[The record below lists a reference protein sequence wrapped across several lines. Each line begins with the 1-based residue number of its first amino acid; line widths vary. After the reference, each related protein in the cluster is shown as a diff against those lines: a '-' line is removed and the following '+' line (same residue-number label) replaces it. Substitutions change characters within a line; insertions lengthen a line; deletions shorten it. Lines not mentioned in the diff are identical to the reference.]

1 MSKDRIVAAALR
13 LVDEEGADAL
23 SMRTLAQ
30 RMNSGTATLYRH
42 FANRAEVIGQ
52 VVDHMFGEVELK
64 EDEFAGLAWEQV
76 CEAVARGMFEV
87 LGRHPNAAALLA
99 EEIPVGPHALA
110 LRERCIAVL
119 LHSGFPPPKAALTY
133 ATLARY
139 VLGFA
144 IQLGTPSSGRDEEV
158 PRKASF
164 HDLDPTRFPATVAVA
179 DSLPVALETE
189 FSFGLELLIA
199 GLTQSLAGKLR

>member
-1 MSKDRIVAAALR
+1 MPKARIVAVALR
-13 LVDEEGADAL
+13 LVDEEGVDAL

-30 RMNSGTATLYRH
+30 RLDSGTATLYRH
-42 FANRAEVIGQ
+42 FANRAEVVGQ

-64 EDEFAGLAWEQV
+64 EEEFAGLTWEQV

-87 LGRHPNAAALLA
+87 LGRHRNAAALLV
-99 EEIPVGPHALA
+99 EEIPAGPHALA

-119 LHSGFPPPKAALTY
+119 LDSGFSPPKAALIY

-144 IQLGTPSSGRDEEV
+144 IQLGTPSAGRDEA

-164 HDLDPTRFPATVAVA
+164 HDLDPARFPATVAVA
-179 DSLPVALETE
+179 DSLPVPLETE
-189 FSFGLELLIA
+189 FSFGLELIVA
-199 GLTQSLAGKLR
+199 GLTQSLGDQKLS